1 MVRPP
6 ACCGNANLR
15 RGLWTPEEDAKILA
29 YVSKHG
35 TGNWTSIP
43 KKAGL
48 RRCGKSCRLRW
59 NNYLRPDL
67 NHESFTQQE
76 EEMIVRLHAA
86 IGSRWSI
93 IAQQLPGRTDNDVK
107 NHWNTKLRKKLSEMG
122 IDPVTHK
129 PFSQILADYGNINGG
144 LSRPSAAS
152 AAATRSSIGSLS
164 RDLKNVAHLFVS
176 NNNNNNHPDK
186 HHQHNYSSLPPQSSI
201 TAAAH
206 FMEQPEE
213 ILPITTECFV
223 GNKGE
228 GGGGEEEESM
238 DLMDQL
244 QAIKLV
250 TEAAAAAAAAGGETN
265 YYNDDE
271 GMAAM
276 GGSPFPSS
284 SSSSSTCSTAAA
296 AAAEMKKSATT
307 TTTATTPPLSFSWRD
322 FLLEDDDA
330 GGGAQFPPENDGD
343 LNVNNGELSS
353 SGEQQS
359 LAAAAGEGGMS
370 RGVIGC
376 SNSGSA
382 DGGGYANVSSFVEAI
397 LNEDERRDVF
407 LDFPNLLQDP
417 TYYH

>member
-152 AAATRSSIGSLS
+152 AAATRSS
-164 RDLKNVAHLFVS
+164 K
-176 NNNNNNHPDK
+176 
-186 HHQHNYSSLPPQSSI
+186 
-201 TAAAH
+201 
-206 FMEQPEE
+206 
-213 ILPITTECFV
+213 
-223 GNKGE
+223 

-250 TEAAAAAAAAGGETN
+250 TEAAAAAAAAG
-265 YYNDDE
+265 
-271 GMAAM
+271 
-276 GGSPFPSS
+276 
-284 SSSSSTCSTAAA
+284 AA